1 MCGVMAEAN
10 AIRTRLVELQLERLE
25 AESSGLV
32 GNKRYM
38 DDLRA
43 EWADQHAALVHALL
57 EEVLTLRCHVD
68 NRRFG

>member
-1 MCGVMAEAN
+1 MCGVMAGAN

-38 DDLRA
+38 DDLQT
-43 EWADQHAALVHALL
+43 EWADQHAAFVRALL
-57 EEVLTLRCHVD
+57 EEVLALRCEVG
-68 NRRFG
+68 NQRFG

>member
-1 MCGVMAEAN
+1 MAA
-10 AIRTRLVELQLERLE
+10 ASVIRTRLVELQLERLE

-38 DDLRA
+38 DDLQA
-43 EWADQHAALVHALL
+43 EWADQHAALVRALL
-57 EEVLTLRCHVD
+57 EEVLALRCEVD